1 MPVVVAHLFE
11 HPVHRPRVARLI
23 HHEFWR
29 EVPGASA
36 QAMESRLTQAVDA
49 HGIPLCLIALSGD
62 EPIGVVNLVANDD
75 EAHADWTPWLA
86 GLVVDPARRGRGV
99 GTRLVQDLLA
109 HARRLD
115 YPRVYFGT
123 DGPGFYARLGA
134 EVEEQVRD
142 DLWFMRFELEVGP

>member
-11 HPVHRPRVARLI
+11 HPEHRPRIAQLI

-36 QAMESRLTQAVDA
+36 QAMEARLGQARDA
-49 HGIPLCLIALSGD
+49 LGIPLCLIALSGD

-86 GLVVDPARRGRGV
+86 GLVVEPAQRGRGV
-99 GTRLVQDLLA
+99 GTRLVQALLA
-109 HARRLD
+109 HARRLG

-134 EVEEQVRD
+134 VVQQQVRD
-142 DLWFMRFELEVGP
+142 DFWFMRVELGGGP